1 MIWLL
6 RSGIILQTIGGVL
19 LSWSLVQLL
28 FRDSVDTAWVFLR
41 TRLHRFLRW
50 LLNNG
55 LYRDVR
61 LRKHSHD
68 DPLCGLCPDTEDAF
82 GRRIREI
89 CLLILIMLAIGVGG
103 TCFVW
108 WAIGIRHPIF
118 IVAGLAFAVFLG
130 GLMTRDRTLSRPW
143 KVFGFIIFTIGSP
156 LIYPMLIFS
165 ALFHLALMG
174 IIGCL
179 ALLQDFLSRRPV
191 EQGMLILGGLCLVVG
206 AALQLAQTF
215 F

>member
-6 RSGIILQTIGGVL
+6 RSGILLQTIGGVL

-55 LYRDVR
+55 PYKDIR
-61 LRKHSHD
+61 LRKKSHD

-89 CLLILIMLAIGVGG
+89 SLSILILLAIAVGGYIFIWLAIALRYPLLIICAIALA
-103 TCFVW
+103 
-108 WAIGIRHPIF
+108 A
-118 IVAGLAFAVFLG
+118 FLG
-130 GLMTRDRTLSRPW
+130 GIMSKDLHGGW
-143 KVFGFIIFTIGSP
+143 WVAGFVTYTIGSP
-156 LIYPMLIFS
+156 LLYSMLILG
-165 ALFHLALMG
+165 ALSHLALML

-179 ALLQDFLSRRPV
+179 ALLQDFLSRRSV